1 MLCNTFSQSE
11 KRAKGVVDYT
21 WLATPSKATYQM
33 PQIERLE
40 LEQLC
45 AKVKPTECG
54 RVINIFRDALHADLA
69 LEEVPRLLRA
79 AALQVLESRPKEET
93 IPDWLTKSL
102 TNIRRIRPRSTVR
115 KVTPL
120 YSSDEDLEMQKQ
132 ATDSSVSTVSLSVY
146 SSATSLPNFY
156 VNSEDLHV

>member
-1 MLCNTFSQSE
+1 MS
-11 KRAKGVVDYT
+11 
-21 WLATPSKATYQM
+21 
-33 PQIERLE
+33 QIERLE

-54 RVINIFRDALHADLA
+54 RVINIFREAVGVDVAV
-69 LEEVPRLLRA
+69 EEVPRLLRA

-102 TNIRRIRPRSTVR
+102 TSLRKIRPRSVVR

-120 YSSDEDLEMQKQ
+120 YSSDDDLEMQKPSG
-132 ATDSSVSTVSLSVY
+132 SSVSTVSLSVY

-156 VNSEDLHV
+156 VNSEDMHV